1 MPHYRYKGCHYKI
14 VYNKDMVEIFD
25 LTKNKEL
32 DTYFKDIKK
41 YYKKTLEVLNIKDDL
56 DLSLII
62 VGKTKIRNINRDYRN
77 IDRETDVIS
86 FANIDSDDYDYL
98 SDDINLGDIFINVD
112 RVKSQ
117 AKKYEHSIKR
127 EFVFLFV
134 HGMLHLL
141 GYDHMKKE
149 DEEVMF
155 DLQDKIVGNLK

>member
-1 MPHYRYKGCHYKI
+1 
-14 VYNKDMVEIFD
+14 MVEIYD
-25 LTKNKEL
+25 LTRKKEL
-32 DTYFKDIKK
+32 NEFFDDINE
-41 YYKKTLEVLNIKDDL
+41 YYKKTLDVLDIKDEM

-77 IDRETDVIS
+77 IDRVTDVIS

-98 SDDINLGDIFINVD
+98 VEEGEVNLGDIFINVD

-127 EFVFLFV
+127 EFMFLFV

-141 GYDHMKKE
+141 GYDHMEKE
-149 DEEVMF
+149 DEKIMF
-155 DLQDKIVGNLK
+155 SLQDKIIGELK

>member
-1 MPHYRYKGCHYKI
+1 
-14 VYNKDMVEIFD
+14 MVEIYD
-25 LTKNKEL
+25 LTRKKEL
-32 DTYFKDIKK
+32 EVYFDDIEK
-41 YYKKTLEVLNIKDDL
+41 YYKKTLEVLGIEDDL

-62 VGKTKIRNINRDYRN
+62 VGKRKIQNINRDYRN
-77 IDRETDVIS
+77 KDAVTDVIS

-98 SDDINLGDIFINVD
+98 CDDVNLGDIFINVD
-112 RVKSQ
+112 RVNSQ

-141 GYDHMKKE
+141 GYDHMEKA

-155 DLQDKIVGNLK
+155 GLQEKIVGDLK

>member
-1 MPHYRYKGCHYKI
+1 
-14 VYNKDMVEIFD
+14 MVEIFD
-25 LTKNKEL
+25 LTRKKEL
-32 DTYFKDIKK
+32 DIYFDDINE
-41 YYKKTLEVLNIKDDL
+41 YYKKTLEVLNINDDL

-77 IDRETDVIS
+77 IDRVTDVIS

-98 SDDINLGDIFINVD
+98 CEDVNLGDIFINVD

-117 AKKYEHSIKR
+117 AKKYDHSIKR

-141 GYDHMKKE
+141 GYDHMEKE

-155 DLQDKIVGNLK
+155 ALQDKIVGQLQ